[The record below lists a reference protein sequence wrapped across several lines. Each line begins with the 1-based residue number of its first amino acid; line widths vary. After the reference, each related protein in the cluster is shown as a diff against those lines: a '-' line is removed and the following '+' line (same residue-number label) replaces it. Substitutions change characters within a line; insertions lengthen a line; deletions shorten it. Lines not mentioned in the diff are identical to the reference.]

1 MTSDRPSDDV
11 ATGETESVRAT
22 QAVLVFSDP
31 RGKDFFAW
39 RGPTVAQL
47 MAAAA
52 DPTNDAAEEF
62 KAITIRPTIQEVALL
77 DELAGLLRES
87 RNVTARR
94 LLVAAMR
101 EALDALPDDRRRR
114 VQAEAF
120 KKLGWGVMTPEK
132 IREVNER
139 GARGEGTPLSE
150 LCKAPEWLDE
160 PSQGADAAKGGEK
173 G

>member
-1 MTSDRPSDDV
+1 MSDEFPVPEAPKSKR
-11 ATGETESVRAT
+11 G
-22 QAVLVFSDP
+22 VLVFSDP
-31 RGKDFFAW
+31 RDKDFFAW

-47 MAAAA
+47 VASSTR
-52 DPTNDAAEEF
+52 PSEEETEEF

-77 DELAGLLRES
+77 DELARLFRES

-101 EALDALPDDRRRR
+101 EALDALPDDKRRR

-120 KKLGWGVMTPEK
+120 KALGWGVMTMDK
-132 IREVNER
+132 IAEVNER
-139 GARGEGTPLSE
+139 GARGEGTPLSV

-160 PSQGADAAKGGEK
+160 PPPA
-173 G
+173 